1 MTPIDRILRGDDVDV
16 VLREEEGMFANLAAK
31 ASNTISGLK
40 NFSFGSG
47 VLGKLAGNPG
57 SAPATTK
64 TPVTGST
71 TAPMGAFGGKS
82 MADLAQDAARSQGRG
97 TPPAKSA
104 APATAPATKPATEG
118 AMPRT
123 MGKAG
128 QMTQALKTSAR
139 GGASASPTLT
149 LSNSM
154 PSLATEMINR
164 IVAGETVEEVLGEGC
179 GMPGS
184 PKRKKK
190 AS

>member
-31 ASNTISGLK
+31 ASNTMAGLK

-47 VLGKLAGNPG
+47 VLSKLAGG
-57 SAPATTK
+57 SSSTPATTK
-64 TPVTGST
+64 TPISGNTS
-71 TAPMGAFGGKS
+71 APNPGFGGKS

-97 TPPAKSA
+97 TPATPPAS
-104 APATAPATKPATEG
+104 TPATKPATEG

-128 QMTQALKTSAR
+128 QMTQALRTGAK
-139 GGASASPTLT
+139 GGASAMPTMT
-149 LSNSM
+149 LSNKL

-164 IVAGETVEEVLGEGC
+164 VIAGETVEEVLGENC

-184 PKRKKK
+184 PKKKKK
-190 AS
+190 A